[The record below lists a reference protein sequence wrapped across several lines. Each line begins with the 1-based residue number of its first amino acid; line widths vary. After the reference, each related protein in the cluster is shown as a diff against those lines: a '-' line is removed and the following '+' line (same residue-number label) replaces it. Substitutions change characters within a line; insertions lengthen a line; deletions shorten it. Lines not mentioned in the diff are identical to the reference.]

1 MYKYTRRFSN
11 NSCLMWFFR
20 TKTYALSTSLKN
32 TESVNMPIFKV
43 LKMQNTSRFSVSA
56 GGRIRVLYVQVVVH
70 DGDVQADVVHA
81 VRGDV
86 EDDGLVVGGVQSV
99 LLDARL
105 LLFQTSAVTY
115 ERHFDVGI

>member
-1 MYKYTRRFSN
+1 
-11 NSCLMWFFR
+11 
-20 TKTYALSTSLKN
+20 
-32 TESVNMPIFKV
+32 MPIFKV

-56 GGRIRVLYVQVVVH
+56 GGRIRVMYVQVVVH